1 MPAKRSLEERI
12 AQLDA
17 RKKSL
22 QSKLARQER
31 ARDTRR
37 KVLLGALLMHRMDG
51 ENEQAR
57 RLRDWVQRELPDF
70 LTRDG
75 DKELF
80 DDLIAANDAAG
91 AHQHDTA
98 NDQSMQTLSR

>member
-17 RKKSL
+17 RKKAL

-57 RLRDWVQRELPDF
+57 RLRDWVQRELPEF

-80 DDLIAANDAAG
+80 DDLIASGSEQQPARQPADIADHA
-91 AHQHDTA
+91 
-98 NDQSMQTLSR
+98 